1 VSSINSK
8 LGLKPAGK
16 RNMMKL
22 PDDARTRS
30 AVTSAVCPNC
40 TRRGANL
47 SKTEATP
54 HLFCTH
60 CAHIWPLVLP
70 ADTARET

>member
-1 VSSINSK
+1 MSTINGK

-22 PDDARTRS
+22 PDDRATRS
-30 AVTSAVCPNC
+30 AITSAVCPNC
-40 TRRGANL
+40 GRRGANL
-47 SKTEATP
+47 SKTKVD

-60 CAHIWPLVLP
+60 CAHVWPLVLP
-70 ADTARET
+70 ETPHA